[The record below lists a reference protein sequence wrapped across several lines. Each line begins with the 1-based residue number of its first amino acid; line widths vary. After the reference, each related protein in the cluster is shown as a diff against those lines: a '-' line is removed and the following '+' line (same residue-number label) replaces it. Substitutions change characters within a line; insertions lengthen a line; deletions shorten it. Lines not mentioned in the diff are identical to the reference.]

1 MKMPGSKPLFST
13 ELRANHP
20 EMETQVSITP
30 LICKLKALHRV
41 NSLLT
46 ENRARQRKTLVLPHI
61 SLYIQLV
68 YTWLQRR
75 HKSFSTAFMEIAK
88 QIIKGTHEMGQCTVD
103 SRGVARKRYCW
114 VSQ

>member
-1 MKMPGSKPLFST
+1 MQCFKM
-13 ELRANHP
+13 
-20 EMETQVSITP
+20 V
-30 LICKLKALHRV
+30 V
-41 NSLLT
+41 
-46 ENRARQRKTLVLPHI
+46 
-61 SLYIQLV
+61 QL
-68 YTWLQRR
+68 QMC